1 MSAAPLLQAA
11 EEVLV
16 QGRELLA
23 SLDGE
28 SYSRKSGGVF
38 AASVGEHYRHVLDHF
53 HCLLEGLT
61 RESVDYDRRQRQ
73 KRLEV
78 DRDYALAMTEFML
91 HELWQIPHPVFEQEI
106 AVTYSVGY
114 HGSRAETMTSTVA
127 RELAFCIGHAVHH
140 YAIIRMLCAE
150 MGAQLMPEFGIAPST
165 VKHHM
170 SVEQ

>member
-1 MSAAPLLQAA
+1 MSTASLLQAA

-16 QGRELLA
+16 QGRELLG
-23 SLDGE
+23 SLAAD
-28 SYSRKSGGVF
+28 SYSRKSTGVF

-53 HCLLEGLT
+53 RCLLEGLPG
-61 RESVDYDRRQRQ
+61 ESLDYDRRQRQ
-73 KRLEV
+73 KRLEA

-114 HGSRAETMTSTVA
+114 HGSRPETMTSTVA

-150 MGAQLMPEFGIAPST
+150 MGAQLTPEFGIAPST
-165 VKHHM
+165 VKHQTTM
-170 SVEQ
+170 EQ